1 MGRFLVCSGALLDQ
15 PGSPG
20 ATGDLRDCITGV
32 ATLLVCVL
40 RRKAT
45 AMDSSA
51 KNKLSIYDDVPW
63 DNSSPAPFEGV
74 RSWCKSKWNKTL
86 VILLPYSITVIMS
99 DSESED
105 GCSILSGATISMHL

>member
-1 MGRFLVCSGALLDQ
+1 MTGQTQKGQLPHESVLVCSSAMLGQ

-51 KNKLSIYDDVPW
+51 KNKLSICDVDGTW
-63 DNSSPAPFEGV
+63 
-74 RSWCKSKWNKTL
+74 WN
-86 VILLPYSITVIMS
+86 V
-99 DSESED
+99 
-105 GCSILSGATISMHL
+105 

>member
-1 MGRFLVCSGALLDQ
+1 MSRFLVCLGALLGQ

-32 ATLLVCVL
+32 ATLLICVL

-51 KNKLSIYDDVPW
+51 KNKPVIFQCRIVQTKREQRDVCIGN
-63 DNSSPAPFEGV
+63 DASRVTKVGLVSCRSPPDEAGDRVGGV
-74 RSWCKSKWNKTL
+74 
-86 VILLPYSITVIMS
+86 
-99 DSESED
+99 D
-105 GCSILSGATISMHL
+105 

>member
-1 MGRFLVCSGALLDQ
+1 MSRFLVCSSALLDK

-51 KNKLSIYDDVPW
+51 KNKPVISGCYATLTRMGAEECL
-63 DNSSPAPFEGV
+63 N
-74 RSWCKSKWNKTL
+74 RKS
-86 VILLPYSITVIMS
+86 
-99 DSESED
+99 D
-105 GCSILSGATISMHL
+105 

>member
-1 MGRFLVCSGALLDQ
+1 MSRFLVCSSALLGK

-40 RRKAT
+40 RRKTT

-51 KNKLSIYDDVPW
+51 KNKPVIFQCRIVQTKREQRDVCIGN
-63 DNSSPAPFEGV
+63 DASRVTKVG
-74 RSWCKSKWNKTL
+74 L
-86 VILLPYSITVIMS
+86 VSCRNPPEEAGDRVAS
-99 DSESED
+99 D
-105 GCSILSGATISMHL
+105 GAT